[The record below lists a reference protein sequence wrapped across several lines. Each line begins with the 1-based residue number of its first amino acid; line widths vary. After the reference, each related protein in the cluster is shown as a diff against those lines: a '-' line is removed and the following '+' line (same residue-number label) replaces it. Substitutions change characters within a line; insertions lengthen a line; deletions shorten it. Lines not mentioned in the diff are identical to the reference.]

1 MKFGI
6 GWSTKK
12 EAISAGKEAV
22 QQAISEIGG
31 KSDYIILF
39 SSPAFELEKLI
50 PQVVLESEHCPMIGC
65 TTSGEITNAGISFG
79 SLVVVAVKCEE
90 GEGIRPVAVSDVC
103 GNERASGSRLAKEIE
118 DVERDGT
125 LLIFPD
131 GLLSHGTALV
141 KGIQENLDPRIQIIG
156 ACAGDDLKRQKTYQ
170 FRNGEILTEALSGG
184 LFFINDQQR
193 VSLRHGFYPAFPP
206 MCVTRSKENIIY
218 ELDHHRATKVYL
230 ESLGLSEDDM
240 AFSPVQDLKE
250 TRVSPIGIPQISG
263 EYLIKH
269 FLHFG
274 KDGSIACDS
283 FLPQNTIIRIMGQ
296 DKDSLIRATRRC
308 AEDIART
315 IKKPKI
321 IFVFAC
327 SSRMLILGEDAEKEI
342 DQIKDVFGKDVPI
355 AGFYG
360 YGEIG
365 PLSERKGTFNNK
377 SVVLWAIG

>member
-6 GWSTKK
+6 GWSVKK
-12 EAISAGKEAV
+12 EAIPAAEEAV
-22 QQAISEIGG
+22 QQAISCVGE
-31 KSDYIILF
+31 KPSLIILF
-39 SSPAFELEKLI
+39 SSSIFELEKLL
-50 PQVVLESEHCPMIGC
+50 PQIVLKSEYCPMIGC
-65 TTSGEITNAGISFG
+65 TTSGEITNMGISFG
-79 SLVVVAVKCEE
+79 SLVVVAVKCEAS
-90 GEGIRPVAVSDVC
+90 EGIRPVAVSDIC

-118 DVERDGT
+118 DVDRDGT

-156 ACAGDDLKRQKTYQ
+156 ACAGDDLKRQRTYQ
-170 FRNGEILTEALSGG
+170 FRNGEILTEALTGG
-184 LFFINDQQR
+184 LFFINGQQK
-193 VSLRHGFYPAFPP
+193 VSLQHGFYPAFPP
-206 MCVTRSKENIIY
+206 MCVTRSKENVIY

-230 ESLGLSEDDM
+230 ESLGLSENDM
-240 AFSPVQDLKE
+240 AFSPVEDLKE
-250 TRVSPIGIPQISG
+250 TKVSPIGIPQISG
-263 EYLIKH
+263 DYLIKR
-269 FLHFG
+269 FLKFG

-283 FLPQNTIIRIMGQ
+283 FIPQNTIVRIMGQ
-296 DKDSLIRATRRC
+296 DTNSLIKATRKS

-327 SSRMLILGEDAEKEI
+327 SSRMLILGEEAEKEI

-365 PLSERKGTFNNK
+365 SLSARKGTFNNK
-377 SVVLWAIG
+377 SVVLWAIE

>member
-6 GWSTKK
+6 GWSTNKD
-12 EAISAGKEAV
+12 AILAGKEATG
-22 QQAISEIGG
+22 QAISEIGG
-31 KSDYIILF
+31 KADLIMLF
-39 SSPAFELEKLI
+39 SSPIFDLEKLVS
-50 PQVVLESEHCPMIGC
+50 QVVLESEYCPMIGC
-65 TTSGEITNAGISFG
+65 TTSGEITNMGISFG

-90 GEGIRPVAVSDVC
+90 GEGIRPVEVSDIC
-103 GNERASGSRLAKEIE
+103 GSERTGGSRLAKEIE

-125 LLIFPD
+125 LLVFPD

-141 KGIQENLDPRIQIIG
+141 KGIQENLDPRIQIVG

-170 FRNGEILTEALSGG
+170 FRNGEILTEALIGG
-184 LFFINDQQR
+184 LFFINGQQR
-193 VSLRHGFYPAFPP
+193 VSLRHGFYPASPP
-206 MCVTRSKENIIY
+206 MCVTKSKENIIY

-230 ESLGLSEDDM
+230 ESLGLSEGDM
-240 AFSPVQDLKE
+240 AFSPVEDLKE

-263 EYLIKH
+263 DYLIKH
-269 FLHFG
+269 FLKFG

-283 FLPQNTIIRIMGQ
+283 WIPQNTIVRIMGQ
-296 DKDSLIRATRRC
+296 DTDSLIKATRES

-315 IKKPKI
+315 IKKPRI

-327 SSRMLILGEDAEKEI
+327 SSRMIILGEDAEKEI
-342 DQIKDVFGKDVPI
+342 DEIRNVFGKDVPI

-365 PLSERKGTFNNK
+365 SLSERKGTFNNK
-377 SVVLWAIG
+377 SVVLWAIE

>member
-6 GWSTKK
+6 GWSTNKD
-12 EAISAGKEAV
+12 AILAGKDAAG
-22 QQAISEIGG
+22 QAISKIGG
-31 KSDYIILF
+31 KADLIILF
-39 SSPAFELEKLI
+39 SSPNFDLKKLI
-50 PQVVLESEHCPMIGC
+50 PQVVLENEYCPMIGC
-65 TTSGEITNAGISFG
+65 TTSGEITNMGISFG
-79 SLVVVAVKCEE
+79 SLVVVAVKYEE
-90 GEGIRPVAVSDVC
+90 GEGIRPIEVSNIC
-103 GNERASGSRLAKEIE
+103 GSERTSGGRLAREIE

-170 FRNGEILTEALSGG
+170 FRNGEILTEGLIGG
-184 LFFINDQQR
+184 LFFINGKQK
-193 VSLRHGFYPAFPP
+193 VSLRHGFYPASPP
-206 MCVTRSKENIIY
+206 MCVTKSKENIIY

-230 ESLGLSEDDM
+230 ESLGLSEGDM

-263 EYLIKH
+263 DYLIKH
-269 FLHFG
+269 FLNFG

-283 FLPQNTIIRIMGQ
+283 WIPQNTIVRIMGQ
-296 DKDSLIRATRRC
+296 DKDSLIKATRES

-315 IKKPKI
+315 VKKPGI

-327 SSRMLILGEDAEKEI
+327 SSRMIILGEDAEKEI
-342 DQIKDVFGKDVPI
+342 DEIRNVFGKDVPI

-377 SVVLWAIG
+377 SVVLWAIE